1 MIKIELIQ
9 ISLNRHRRSPSPKP
23 KKPPEKEVLL
33 GENIFFFRAC
43 LNFIAQ
49 NFYKYFEMD
58 FSIHICRFS
67 GLNQKQEVK
76 NRLKRVLK
84 LSKEKEY

>member
-58 FSIHICRFS
+58 FSPFDGAQGTIFMFADLA
-67 GLNQKQEVK
+67 G
-76 NRLKRVLK
+76 
-84 LSKEKEY
+84 